1 MFHLLK
7 EEDATFGQQN
17 KTCGDTVV
25 GPVID
30 LGQMEN
36 IYLPQVYHAFKR
48 IEEKEKDQNLRTAN
62 PSIPTPELVTWDSED
77 MGQTSLRKCVP
88 CAQPLGN
95 KSRKQAIGQQKSPK
109 REKPVDTRPSQQK
122 TSKSKKQ
129 GVTHPGRQMSNKSEK
144 QVPVVTHPAQ
154 QISKTEKKAVPN
166 PGKQM
171 SNKGKKKGPE
181 HILCVVKEMKTEME
195 TKFVP
200 CPVEQTVK
208 SEKKIRK
215 RKKKRGQA
223 SELLS
228 KQDACVQVN

>member
-1 MFHLLK
+1 M
-7 EEDATFGQQN
+7 
-17 KTCGDTVV
+17 
-25 GPVID
+25 D

-48 IEEKEKDQNLRTAN
+48 IEEKEKDQNRRTAN
-62 PSIPTPELVTWDSED
+62 PSIPTPELVTWDSGD
-77 MGQTSLRKCVP
+77 MGQTSLKKCVP
-88 CAQPLGN
+88 CAQPLSN
-95 KSRKQAIGQQKSPK
+95 KSRKQAIDQQKSPK

-144 QVPVVTHPAQ
+144 QVPVVTHPPAQ

-171 SNKGKKKGPE
+171 SNKRKKKGQE
-181 HILCVVKEMKTEME
+181 NILCVVKDMKTEME

-215 RKKKRGQA
+215 QEKKR
-223 SELLS
+223 ELLS
-228 KQDACVQVN
+228 GQAARVQVN